1 MSPGSPVLQAP
12 DRRRGDW
19 VLGALFVIVVGLVS
33 LAVSLGL
40 AVAFHPLLEAV
51 GAFVAGRDW
60 PAWILAVVSF
70 LFFDVL
76 RFGLFWGGISLVW
89 RPHGGRFIRYF
100 LGFPVV
106 AFALFLSFTWPDSPS
121 GLPVAATQAYQTL
134 RILALGVLLI
144 ALVVSLVYSRTRKKR
159 A

>member
-1 MSPGSPVLQAP
+1 MSLDSPVLQAP

-40 AVAFHPLLEAV
+40 AVAFQPLLEAV
-51 GAFVAGRDW
+51 GAFVAGRYW

-76 RFGLFWGGISLVW
+76 RFALFWGAISLVG
-89 RPHGGRFIRYF
+89 RPHRGRFIRYF

-106 AFALFLSFTWPDSPS
+106 AFALFCPSRGRTRRPDSLRPPLRCTRPS
-121 GLPVAATQAYQTL
+121 GSWLSVF
-134 RILALGVLLI
+134 
-144 ALVVSLVYSRTRKKR
+144 S
-159 A
+159 